1 MLVVGVGLSN
11 LVSNVPAVMLLLPH
25 LQGAPQSGVLLAL
38 VTTFAGNLLLVG
50 SIANLIVADLAR
62 QQGILIDW
70 KHPAIVGIP
79 VTLLS
84 LGVIWIWL
92 RAVT

>member
-1 MLVVGVGLSN
+1 
-11 LVSNVPAVMLLLPH
+11 
-25 LQGAPQSGVLLAL
+25 

-62 QQGILIDW
+62 QQGVLIDW
-70 KHPAIVGIP
+70 KRHALVGMP

-92 RAVT
+92 RPVF

>member
-1 MLVVGVGLSN
+1 
-11 LVSNVPAVMLLLPH
+11 
-25 LQGAPQSGVLLAL
+25 
-38 VTTFAGNLLLVG
+38 VG

-70 KHPAIVGIP
+70 KRHAIVGLP

-84 LGVIWIWL
+84 LGVIWIWM
-92 RAVT
+92 RAVP

>member
-1 MLVVGVGLSN
+1 MKR
-11 LVSNVPAVMLLLPH
+11 MRFTEE
-25 LQGAPQSGVLLAL
+25 QIIGVLREQE
-38 VTTFAGNLLLVG
+38 AG
-50 SIANLIVADLAR
+50 AKTADLAR

-70 KHPAIVGIP
+70 KRHAIVGIP